1 MKNSWKHYA
10 ALALVTVVATVTAGL
25 IVDYF
30 QERKLR
36 KLMAEGSLPV
46 NDQAAA

>member
-10 ALALVTVVATVTAGL
+10 ALAIVTVVATVAAGL

-30 QERKLR
+30 QEQKLK
-36 KLMAEGSLPV
+36 KLMAEGGFPT
-46 NDQAAA
+46 NDQTAS